1 MNIADQVNAV
11 RTFSILFQ
19 VFEHIQQLAST
30 VNKLVSDLAPQWT
43 IEKACPMKCHALH
56 FYFQMMLLT
65 CFLLFLYEVCLL
77 LYHLLYSFLDIK
89 QFLPM
94 VLTVSSLKSGN
105 KESKTAGQLTVSK
118 FHVQTT
124 KHVLGQRRL
133 QSCLCQGRKIQQYF
147 PVHQSH
153 QYCQYYFLINF
164 NVFGFFTFIR

>member
-1 MNIADQVNAV
+1 
-11 RTFSILFQ
+11 
-19 VFEHIQQLAST
+19 
-30 VNKLVSDLAPQWT
+30 
-43 IEKACPMKCHALH
+43 MKCHALH

-118 FHVQTT
+118 FHV
-124 KHVLGQRRL
+124 
-133 QSCLCQGRKIQQYF
+133 
-147 PVHQSH
+147 
-153 QYCQYYFLINF
+153 
-164 NVFGFFTFIR
+164 